1 MNDSLLSRF
10 EATEAKLSKKRYVVE
25 LSPDERN
32 RLEELIRKGKSP
44 AKKQLKAR
52 ILLRAD
58 ESPLGPK
65 RNDPQISEALGTYPI
80 MCARV
85 RQQFAQGGL
94 DAVLNRKQRATPPV
108 PRIFDGEKEARLIA
122 LACSQPPEGRAKW
135 TLRLL
140 ESKVVELN
148 IVDHASD
155 NTIGRVLKKM
165 SSSLILPSNGSSRH
179 KQAAHSQQRWRI
191 SWPSPSG
198 HAMEIIRWSVSTR
211 RQNNGLPPHGFRSG

>member
-1 MNDSLLSRF
+1 M
-10 EATEAKLSKKRYVVE
+10 KVSKKRYVVE
-25 LSPDERN
+25 LRADERK

-65 RNDPQISEALGTYPI
+65 WNDPQISEALSTYPM

-85 RQQFAQGGL
+85 RQQWAQGGM
-94 DAVLNRKQRATPPV
+94 DAVLNRKQRATPPI

-155 NTIGRVLKKM
+155 NTIRRVLKKM
-165 SSSLILPSNGSSRH
+165 SSSLILRSNGSSRR
-179 KQAAHSQQRWRI
+179 KQAAHS
-191 SWPSPSG
+191 
-198 HAMEIIRWSVSTR
+198 
-211 RQNNGLPPHGFRSG
+211 

>member
-1 MNDSLLSRF
+1 M
-10 EATEAKLSKKRYVVE
+10 SKKRYVVE
-25 LSPDERN
+25 LSADERK

-65 RNDPQISEALGTYPI
+65 WNDPQISEALGTYPI

-85 RQQFAQGGL
+85 RQQFAQGGMG
-94 DAVLNRKQRATPPV
+94 AVLNRKQRATPPV

-155 NTIGRVLKKM
+155 NTIGRVQKKM
-165 SSSLILPSNGSSRH
+165 SSSLILRSNGSSPAAS
-179 KQAAHSQQRWRI
+179 KQRIRSGDGGYSGRLQADARWRL
-191 SWPSPSG
+191 SAGLSG
-198 HAMEIIRWSVSTR
+198 RDV
-211 RQNNGLPPHGFRSG
+211 

>member
-1 MNDSLLSRF
+1 MV
-10 EATEAKLSKKRYVVE
+10 SKKRYVVE
-25 LSPDERN
+25 LSADERK

-58 ESPLGPK
+58 ESPLGPNW
-65 RNDPQISEALGTYPI
+65 NDPKISESLGTYPM

-85 RQQFAQGGL
+85 RQQFAQGGI
-94 DAVLNRKQRATPPV
+94 DSVLNRKQRARPPV
-108 PRIFDGEKEARLIA
+108 PPIFDGEKEARLIA

-165 SSSLILPSNGSSRH
+165 RSSLISCGNGSSRR
-179 KQAAHSQQRWRI
+179 KQAAHS
-191 SWPSPSG
+191 
-198 HAMEIIRWSVSTR
+198 
-211 RQNNGLPPHGFRSG
+211 

>member
-1 MNDSLLSRF
+1 M
-10 EATEAKLSKKRYVVE
+10 SKKRYVVE
-25 LSPDERN
+25 LSADERK
-32 RLEELIRKGKSP
+32 RLENLIRKGKSP

-65 RNDPQISEALGTYPI
+65 WNDPKISEALGTYSM

-85 RQQFAQGGL
+85 RQQFAQGGI
-94 DAVLNRKQRATPPV
+94 DAVLERKQRATPPV
-108 PRIFDGEKEARLIA
+108 PPIFDGEKEAKLIA

-148 IVDHASD
+148 IVDRASD

-165 SSSLILPSNGSSRH
+165 RSSPISRSNGSYRR
-179 KQAAHSQQRWRI
+179 KQAVHS
-191 SWPSPSG
+191 
-198 HAMEIIRWSVSTR
+198 
-211 RQNNGLPPHGFRSG
+211 